1 VPNGGRR
8 AGQRAEGRRV
18 RLDVALVERGL
29 ETSRER
35 ARRLILAGEVT
46 VNGQVARA
54 PSVLVGPDAE
64 IAIARPMP
72 YVSRGGLKLAH
83 ALDRFQIDVTGR
95 VCLDAG
101 SSTGG
106 FTDVLLKRGAR
117 RVYAVDVGKGLLA
130 WPLRRDP
137 RVVVMEGVNV
147 RYLRLAPRG
156 PEPEARAMHLQ
167 GSPSPIPN
175 LEHRRRTVATEL
187 RRAREGTAA
196 PPAPSAPPG
205 AFLPEPVGLA
215 TIDLAFISLRLVLPA
230 ITALLAEDGEVIAL
244 VKPQFEAGPA
254 HVRKGI
260 VRDPAIHRRVLQQV
274 VQAARETGLHPAGL
288 IASPIR
294 GQAGNVEFF
303 LWARRIP
310 PAEPF
315 NEPAAIDAALAEAPT
330 APSSQKA

>member
-1 VPNGGRR
+1 
-8 AGQRAEGRRV
+8 
-18 RLDVALVERGL
+18 VERGL

-54 PSVLVGPDAE
+54 PSMLVGPDAE

-72 YVSRGGLKLAH
+72 YVGRGGVKLAH

-106 FTDVLLKRGAR
+106 FTDALLKRGAR

-156 PEPEARAMHLQ
+156 PETEARPEEGAAARLA
-167 GSPSPIPN
+167 P
-175 LEHRRRTVATEL
+175 
-187 RRAREGTAA
+187 RAQQ
-196 PPAPSAPPG
+196 G
-205 AFLPEPVGLA
+205 AFLPEPVNLA

-230 ITALLAEDGEVIAL
+230 IAALLADDGEIIAL

-260 VRDPAIHRRVLQQV
+260 VRDPAVHRRVLQQV
-274 VQAARETGLHPAGL
+274 IQAARETGLHPAGL
-288 IASPIR
+288 AASPIR

-303 LWARRIP
+303 LWARRRP

-315 NEPAAIDAALAEAPT
+315 NEPAAIDAALAEAPA
-330 APSSQKA
+330 APSGQKA